1 MSNRKLGAGAA
12 VLDGKIYVA
21 GGYNGNYFNTVEMF
35 EFTSLLA
42 YPFALSVTILEQMHG
57 VLVLQWTMLEDIM
70 DLFLMEVAYLQLV
83 AVEKEGNVKF
93 CT

>member
-1 MSNRKLGAGAA
+1 MERFDQRVGNWEYIAQMSNRRYGAGAA

-21 GGYNGNYFNTVEMF
+21 GGYYENNLNTVEMF

-57 VLVLQWTMLEDIM
+57 VLVLQ
-70 DLFLMEVAYLQLV
+70 
-83 AVEKEGNVKF
+83 
-93 CT
+93 